1 MPCLSMRGCTTL
13 TSASSSLCPRE
24 LSLSPEDQAR
34 KGRKRRANAPGRGRD
49 HTASP
54 VSGREG
60 VECADGWQAAE
71 VELAS
76 EEAVTKVHSKDY
88 VRLLA
93 SLGRRAKNRSGRPL
107 SPLWRQRFGGGVG
120 SDDSG
125 EPRGE
130 AIDAERSMTRFSAGT
145 FRAALRAA
153 GAACHGVD
161 RVLQGRCACSPV
173 SETGAVCVCVCV
185 CVCVSLS
192 VSVCVCVCRSVC
204 ICVCACGR
212 YYR

>member
-24 LSLSPEDQAR
+24 LSLSPQDQAR

-76 EEAVTKVHSKDY
+76 EEAVTKVPVVQLTPWLFKPAIFFRE
-88 VRLLA
+88 VQRLLDSEFA
-93 SLGRRAKNRSGRPL
+93 VAAFRS
-107 SPLWRQRFGGGVG
+107 Q
-120 SDDSG
+120 
-125 EPRGE
+125 
-130 AIDAERSMTRFSAGT
+130 
-145 FRAALRAA
+145 
-153 GAACHGVD
+153 
-161 RVLQGRCACSPV
+161 
-173 SETGAVCVCVCV
+173 
-185 CVCVSLS
+185 
-192 VSVCVCVCRSVC
+192 
-204 ICVCACGR
+204 
-212 YYR
+212 